1 MTTGAVPRFVL
12 ARSAGDSVILR
23 DTEKKRL
30 AAIFPRDNSL
40 PESKAEAAAVNMA
53 EVCAE
58 ALNRTHAAFMAQR
71 QKEA

>member
-1 MTTGAVPRFVL
+1 
-12 ARSAGDSVILR
+12 VILR